1 MERNTQSKI
10 KKLFIDNYYRKFLL
24 EQKKHVKS
32 NYPDFWDNL
41 NDQEALEWLDSIV
54 IDAKKLQ
61 FGNEFLIQGYIDIV
75 CKIGKDF
82 LANPETG
89 DDLVKFITDSNFSP
103 YVRVRDANRY
113 IDKHTPKVTY
123 PTPVNASSRGKS

>member
-1 MERNTQSKI
+1 MDPNSQSKI
-10 KKLFIDNYYRKFLL
+10 KKLFVDNYYRKFLL
-24 EQKKHVKS
+24 EQKEHVKS

-41 NDQEALEWLDSIV
+41 NEQEALEWLDSIV
-54 IDAKKLQ
+54 IDAKKLH

-82 LANPETG
+82 LLNPDID

-113 IDKHTPKVTY
+113 IDKNFPKITQ
-123 PTPVNASSRGKS
+123 PELSDIRK